1 VPEQATIF
9 YSWQSD
15 LPSKT
20 NRGLIEEALRNAA
33 KAVYKSKVFDVEPV
47 VDRDT
52 RGTPGSPDILTTIL
66 KKIEAASVFVA
77 DISIVTRSQDCRPC
91 PNPNVL
97 LELGYALRSLG
108 EENVIVVYNTA
119 FGALA
124 ELPFDLRGRRIAA
137 YRLSPDEQPAIV
149 RQQLTR
155 TFQEA
160 LTEIAEHRRF
170 GASYQRNSEFATE
183 LISVLIR
190 VQLYGNECGKR
201 RIDPWIERISQIYS
215 EQSKWLKDHSYEATA
230 QDLGLREMMEY
241 LATLLDEV
249 RSHVHVAGGKDK
261 FDRKVV
267 AATEVAALL
276 QSELGRKG
284 PLTEDAKSEI
294 VSVLNDQHRR
304 LAAWMRRMA
313 GNDLYDSGRYNDFKY
328 AVVEIGFQLAY
339 TSYFPF
345 DWPEGVA
352 EKIRGIGE
360 TLHLI
365 DLTEELN
372 KHKGRGDFVKMV
384 EDSESE
390 LRSIMQR
397 ADLVKNE
404 SAPGK
409 RGS

>member
-1 VPEQATIF
+1 
-9 YSWQSD
+9 
-15 LPSKT
+15 
-20 NRGLIEEALRNAA
+20 
-33 KAVYKSKVFDVEPV
+33 
-47 VDRDT
+47 
-52 RGTPGSPDILTTIL
+52 
-66 KKIEAASVFVA
+66 
-77 DISIVTRSQDCRPC
+77 
-91 PNPNVL
+91 
-97 LELGYALRSLG
+97 
-108 EENVIVVYNTA
+108 
-119 FGALA
+119 
-124 ELPFDLRGRRIAA
+124 
-137 YRLSPDEQPAIV
+137 
-149 RQQLTR
+149 
-155 TFQEA
+155 
-160 LTEIAEHRRF
+160 
-170 GASYQRNSEFATE
+170 
-183 LISVLIR
+183 
-190 VQLYGNECGKR
+190 
-201 RIDPWIERISQIYS
+201 
-215 EQSKWLKDHSYEATA
+215 
-230 QDLGLREMMEY
+230 MEY

-397 ADLVKNE
+397 ADLVKNVAQDGE
-404 SAPGK
+404 LEKENLVEPVGGVAAAVEEKRHASGPRGPGLQIGINPPLK
-409 RGS
+409 EACRPGAEAFPGAALEHL